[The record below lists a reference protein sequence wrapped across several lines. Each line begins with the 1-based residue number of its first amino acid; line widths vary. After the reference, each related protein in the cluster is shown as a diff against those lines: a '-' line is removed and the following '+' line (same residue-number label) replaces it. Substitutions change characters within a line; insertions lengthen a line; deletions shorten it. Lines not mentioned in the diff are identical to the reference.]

1 MGKAWVF
8 EGSIDTDMLAPGPY
22 MKFGIEE
29 IARHC
34 LEALDPN
41 FASRVRPGDV
51 VIGPR
56 NFGLGSSREQAPA
69 ALRHLG
75 VAAVLAPSFSGLFYR
90 NAINVGQL
98 VLECPAA
105 DSIRNE
111 DDIEI
116 DAASGQVFNR
126 TTGSIIACAPVPP
139 HLLAMVKAGGL
150 LPWLEQRIERGELQ
164 TR

>member
-8 EGSIDTDMLAPGPY
+8 ESSIDTDMLAPGPY
-22 MKFGIEE
+22 MKFGIDE

-34 LEALDPN
+34 LEAVDPG
-41 FASRVRPGDV
+41 FASQVQPGDV

-98 VLECPAA
+98 VLECPEAA
-105 DSIRNE
+105 SIRTG
-111 DDIEI
+111 DDIEV
-116 DAASGQVFNR
+116 DATNGLVRNN
-126 TTGSIIACAPVPP
+126 TTGAVIGCAPVPP
-139 HLLAMVKAGGL
+139 HLLTMINAGGL
-150 LPWLEQRIERGELQ
+150 LPWLEQRIARGELQ